1 MRNKISYLGCDMH
14 KKYSLF
20 VSMDDEGNFGPFI
33 RKENDKN
40 IIKEYLNTLPK
51 GTPIAVE
58 STGNWYWFID
68 ELEQAGLHPMLAH
81 PKKSKLMMG
90 QINKTDKLDA
100 KGLAI
105 LLKNGTLPT
114 IWIPPGNLRDQREL
128 LRWRMVLSQIKVKL
142 KNRIQSVFAKYGI
155 PLDGVSDLFGGKGQ
169 QLLYEKNF
177 ELPVETKKCVEQ
189 QLSLLSETEV
199 KIKELENRL
208 KLLIGENQQMKLIQT
223 APGIGTILS
232 MVIIMELGDIKRFPR
247 AEKLASYSGLVP
259 RVHSSGGKTYYG
271 KTRSDVNRYLK
282 WAFVEA
288 ANSIVRHRKKW
299 PNKHSVMLY
308 ERIRSKKGH
317 AKAVVAVGRHLA
329 EAIYWMLINNECY
342 KEPKQKNVSSTPRQ
356 ARYCSA
362 S

>member
-1 MRNKISYLGCDMH
+1 MKNKISYLGCDMH
-14 KKYSLF
+14 KRYSLF
-20 VSMDDEGNFGPFI
+20 VSMDDEGNYGPFI
-33 RKENDKN
+33 RKENDKT
-40 IIKEYLNTLPK
+40 IIKEYLSTLPK

-58 STGNWYWFID
+58 STGSWYWFID
-68 ELEQAGLHPMLAH
+68 ELEQAGLQPMLAH

-114 IWIPPGNLRDQREL
+114 IWIPPGTLRDQREL
-128 LRWRMVLSQIKVKL
+128 LRWRMSLSRIKIKL
-142 KNRIQSVFAKYGI
+142 KNRILSIFSRYGI
-155 PLDGVSDLFGGKGQ
+155 ILDGASDLFGKKGQ
-169 QLLYEKNF
+169 QLLNEKNF
-177 ELPVETKKCVEQ
+177 ELPIETKRCVDQ
-189 QLSLLSETEV
+189 QLILLSEIEE

-208 KLLIGENQQMKLIQT
+208 KMLICENKQMQLIQT

-232 MVIIMELGDIKRFPR
+232 MVIIMELGDIKRFSR
-247 AEKLASYSGLVP
+247 AEKLAAYSGLVP

-271 KTRSDVNRYLK
+271 RTLSDVNKYLK

-288 ANSIVRHRKKW
+288 ANGIVRHRKKW
-299 PNKHSVMLY
+299 PNKHSVRLY
-308 ERIRSKKGH
+308 ERIRNKKGH

-329 EAIYWMLINNECY
+329 EAIYGMLVHSECY
-342 KEPKQKNVSSTPRQ
+342 KEPNQKNVSSTPRQ
-356 ARYCSA
+356 ARSNSA